1 MTISQYRKEEELI
14 EIIARLKD
22 TELDSFTNREQLL
35 IVSNIVLL
43 IAEEY
48 FPDNLKDDAQRILVD
63 GRSVA
68 YEKVNNPD
76 NLGINLAHYAHH
88 LTRLAGSCT

>member
-1 MTISQYRKEEELI
+1 MTLQYRKEEELI
-14 EIIARLKD
+14 EVIARLKD
-22 TELDSFTNREQLL
+22 TELDTFTNREQLL
-35 IVSNIVLL
+35 ILSNIILL

-48 FPDNLKDDAQRILVD
+48 FPANLKNDAKRILVD

-76 NLGINLAHYAHH
+76 NIGINLAHYAHH
-88 LTRLAGSCT
+88 LTRIAGNC

>member
-1 MTISQYRKEEELI
+1 MTTLQYKKEEELV

-22 TELDSFTNREQLL
+22 TELDSFTNRDQLL
-35 IVSNIVLL
+35 IVANIVLL

-48 FPDNLKDDAQRILVD
+48 FPDSLKEDAQRILVD
-63 GRSVA
+63 GRPVA

-76 NLGINLAHYAHH
+76 NLGINLAYYAHH